1 MRAILPDGTMV
12 GVARPQV
19 VVFDVNETL
28 SDFGVLRRR
37 CTAVGAPP
45 GTVDLWFAAVLRDG
59 IALSGLGDFAT
70 FAEIGRALLIDM
82 LRRESA
88 VEADPEQAAD
98 DVLAAFANLD
108 VHRDVPDGV
117 RRLHDAGVRLV
128 TLTNGSA
135 ALTERLLARAGLRDR
150 FELVL
155 DVEPVRRWKPA
166 PEPYLYAV
174 DKAGVQ
180 PGQAAMVAVHPWDVE
195 GARRAGLT
203 GAFLSRGGHSFPGF
217 LAPPALRGSTLPE
230 LASALLGA

>member
-1 MRAILPDGTMV
+1 VT
-12 GVARPQV
+12 RPEV

-28 SDFGVLRRR
+28 SDLGALRRR

-45 GTVDLWFAAVLRDG
+45 GTIDLWLAAVLRDG
-59 IALSGLGDFAT
+59 IALAALGDFAT
-70 FAEIGRALLIDM
+70 FAEIGRAVLVDLLH
-82 LRRESA
+82 RESA
-88 VEADPEQAAD
+88 VEADPGEAAD
-98 DVLAAFANLD
+98 AVLAAFTNLD
-108 VHRDVPDGV
+108 VHGDIPAGV
-117 RRLHDAGVRLV
+117 ARLHDAGVRLV

-135 ALTERLLARAGLRDR
+135 ALTEALLSRAGLRDR

-166 PEPYLYAV
+166 AEPYLYAV

-203 GAFLSRGGHSFPGF
+203 GAFLSRGGHLYPGY
-217 LAPPALRGSTLPE
+217 LPPPAVRGSLLPE
-230 LASALLGA
+230 LASALLGR